1 MKGTFTNMLHA
12 ERIVPEHPEQG
23 KLVATLYMLSTLK
36 WGAFVA
42 IAGALLVI
50 LLFVLTLIM
59 DALIELCT
67 HIAQVW
73 NASTSIER
81 LLLFVVAWVFFYKAT
96 PALVRVCRRK
106 GL

>member
-1 MKGTFTNMLHA
+1 MLHA
-12 ERIVPEHPEQG
+12 ERIVPESPELG
-23 KLVATLYMLSTLK
+23 KLIAALYALSTLK

-42 IAGALLVI
+42 IVGTLLVC
-50 LLFVLTLIM
+50 LLFVLMLIM
-59 DALIELCT
+59 DALVELCT

-73 NASTSIER
+73 NGSTSIER

-96 PALVRVCRRK
+96 PALVRLLKGK